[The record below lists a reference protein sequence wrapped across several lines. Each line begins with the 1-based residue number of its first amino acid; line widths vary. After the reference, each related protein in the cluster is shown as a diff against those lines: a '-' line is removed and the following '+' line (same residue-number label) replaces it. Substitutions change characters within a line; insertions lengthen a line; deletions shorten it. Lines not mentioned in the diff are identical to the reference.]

1 MREPLVVGSTVVGN
15 LRDGSGVESC
25 DERRSREG
33 PPMARVNEDLDLVL
47 RSKKGEISAFGEL
60 VERYQ
65 SLVINFCYKML
76 GNREDAE
83 DIAQE
88 TFLRAF
94 AAIGRF
100 QPRAKFSTWLLTIA
114 KNLALNLIRSER
126 RRLKG
131 VDLVGS
137 SEDAQQAVDLAASD
151 NPGPDRVA
159 MQEERAQYVRR
170 ALKEL
175 SDTHRTIIVLR
186 DFEGV
191 TYEEIARIMG
201 CRKGTV
207 KSRLSR
213 AREHLK
219 QILMSCEASDL
230 FG

>member
-1 MREPLVVGSTVVGN
+1 MTKV
-15 LRDGSGVESC
+15 D
-25 DERRSREG
+25 
-33 PPMARVNEDLDLVL
+33 EDLDLVL
-47 RSKKGEISAFGEL
+47 RSKKGEINAFGEL
-60 VERYQ
+60 VKRHQ

-100 QPRAKFSTWLLTIA
+100 QPRARFSTWLLTIA
-114 KNLALNLIRSER
+114 KNLTLNLIRNER
-126 RRLKG
+126 RRIQG
-131 VDLVGS
+131 IDEIGS
-137 SEDAQQAVDLAASD
+137 SDETGPIVEHAPSG
-151 NPGPDRVA
+151 NPGPDGIA
-159 MQEERAQYVRR
+159 LQNERARYVRG

-186 DFEGV
+186 DFEGM
-191 TYEEIARIMG
+191 TYEEIAGVMG

-213 AREHLK
+213 AREQLK
-219 QILMSCEASDL
+219 EILIDSETSDL

>member
-1 MREPLVVGSTVVGN
+1 
-15 LRDGSGVESC
+15 
-25 DERRSREG
+25 
-33 PPMARVNEDLDLVL
+33 MAKVDEDLDLVL
-47 RSKKGEISAFGEL
+47 KSKKGEMNAFGEL
-60 VERYQ
+60 VNRHQ

-114 KNLALNLIRSER
+114 KNLTLNFIRNER
-126 RRLKG
+126 RRIRG
-131 VDLVGS
+131 VDAVGS
-137 SEDAQQAVDLAASD
+137 SDEAVPVIDLAPSG

-159 MQEERAQYVRR
+159 LQNERARYVRR

-186 DFEGV
+186 DFEGM
-191 TYEEIARIMG
+191 TYEEIAKVMG
-201 CRKGTV
+201 CRRGTV

-213 AREHLK
+213 AREQLK
-219 QILMSCEASDL
+219 GILLGSETAAL
-230 FG
+230 FVETAPPRGNER

>member
-1 MREPLVVGSTVVGN
+1 
-15 LRDGSGVESC
+15 
-25 DERRSREG
+25 
-33 PPMARVNEDLDLVL
+33 MAKLDEDLDLVL
-47 RSKKGEISAFGEL
+47 RSKKGEMNAFGKL
-60 VERYQ
+60 VNRYQ

-114 KNLALNLIRSER
+114 KNLTLNFIRNER
-126 RRLKG
+126 RRIRG
-131 VDLVGS
+131 VDAVGS
-137 SEDAQQAVDLAASD
+137 SDETVPVIDLAPSG
-151 NPGPDRVA
+151 NPGPDSVA
-159 MQEERAQYVRR
+159 LQNERARYVRG

-186 DFEGV
+186 DFEGM
-191 TYEEIARIMG
+191 TYEEIAEIMG

-213 AREHLK
+213 AREQLK
-219 QILMSCEASDL
+219 EVLIDSETSGL
-230 FG
+230 FR

>member
-1 MREPLVVGSTVVGN
+1 
-15 LRDGSGVESC
+15 
-25 DERRSREG
+25 
-33 PPMARVNEDLDLVL
+33 MAKVDEDLDLVL
-47 RSKKGEISAFGEL
+47 RSKKGDMSAFGEL
-60 VERYQ
+60 VNRYQ

-94 AAIGRF
+94 PAIGRF

-114 KNLALNLIRSER
+114 KNLTLNLIRNER
-126 RRLKG
+126 RRLKR
-131 VDLVGS
+131 VDSTGS
-137 SEDAQQAVDLAASD
+137 PDEPVPVVDLAPSS
-151 NPGPDRVA
+151 NPGPDEVVLR
-159 MQEERAQYVRR
+159 EERAGHLRL
-170 ALKEL
+170 ALRDL

-186 DFEGV
+186 DFEGM
-191 TYEEIARIMG
+191 TYEEIAGIMG

-219 QILMSCEASDL
+219 EILLSSDAAAAL
-230 FG
+230 FDETAARRGDDR

>member
-1 MREPLVVGSTVVGN
+1 
-15 LRDGSGVESC
+15 
-25 DERRSREG
+25 
-33 PPMARVNEDLDLVL
+33 MAKVDEDLDLVL
-47 RSKKGEISAFGEL
+47 RSKKGDMSAFGEL

-65 SLVINFCYKML
+65 SLVINFCYRMV

-114 KNLALNLIRSER
+114 KNLTLNLIRNER
-126 RRLKG
+126 RRLKR
-131 VDLVGS
+131 VDSTGS
-137 SEDAQQAVDLAASD
+137 PDESVPVVDLAP
-151 NPGPDRVA
+151 NGKPGPDEVVLR
-159 MQEERAQYVRR
+159 EERARYVRL
-170 ALKEL
+170 ALRDL

-186 DFEGV
+186 DFEGMA
-191 TYEEIARIMG
+191 YEEIAGIMG

-213 AREHLK
+213 ARERLK
-219 QILMSCEASDL
+219 EILLSSDAAAL
-230 FG
+230 FDGTATRRGDEL